1 MDQVHPAGAARA
13 AAATLTS
20 SSSSCATLHTS
31 AVLRVE
37 SARKRQARLTRQK
50 NLAKRDELQKKA
62 AAARPHVILGTIAS
76 SDEEATAKWAACD
89 LAKVLVRPDE
99 LAHDA
104 PAQRISLPLPADEAD
119 VSVPPSLAF
128 GLRAREQRMLFEHL
142 PLLSADMRTRR
153 EMTMVGNW
161 QRWGDAGAGGD
172 GGGGDGQKKDAEG
185 MAVFHEMELVAGV
198 AQANALARVVDLR
211 NANAAGVAFENR
223 RRVVEAFSAPGKPN
237 DTGRT
242 EVQGT
247 SWCPALFF
255 NISDIY
261 FLALVPVL

>member
-1 MDQVHPAGAARA
+1 
-13 AAATLTS
+13 
-20 SSSSCATLHTS
+20 
-31 AVLRVE
+31 
-37 SARKRQARLTRQK
+37 
-50 NLAKRDELQKKA
+50 
-62 AAARPHVILGTIAS
+62 
-76 SDEEATAKWAACD
+76 
-89 LAKVLVRPDE
+89 VLVRPEE

-128 GLRAREQRMLFEHL
+128 GLRGREQRMLFEHL

-153 EMTMVGNW
+153 EMTMVGTW
-161 QRWGDAGAGGD
+161 QRWGDAGAGAD
-172 GGGGDGQKKDAEG
+172 VGDGQKRDAEG
-185 MAVFHEMELVAGV
+185 MAAFHEMELVAGV

-223 RRVVEAFSAPGKPN
+223 RRVVEAFSEPGKPN

-247 SWCPALFF
+247 LLCSTLFF
-255 NISDIY
+255 NPSD
-261 FLALVPVL
+261 FFGALLHLLFSCAADTSNTECLEPPPGI